1 MKKEAVCAVVS
12 VPVEKLPYKF
22 NEAEESVIMLK
33 AKLSALLQQA
43 AADVKL
49 TVMTNGEFGV
59 PLWCLEMAQASKGLG
74 HSIKTAIVVPCDEQD
89 TGWAEDWRDRYYKV
103 IENADSAPALPLE
116 YTDICETV
124 EDRYDM
130 ADRYMIDNCDFVVA
144 VTVGDE
150 EPDAIEYAKGKEK
163 QIVYFDA
170 ETLEVSQ

>member
-1 MKKEAVCAVVS
+1 MKNEAVCAVLS
-12 VPVEKLPYKF
+12 VPVDKLPYKY
-22 NEAEESVIMLK
+22 NEAEDLVIMLK

-43 AADVKL
+43 AADTML
-49 TVMTNGEFGV
+49 TIMTNGEFGV

-89 TGWAEDWRDRYYKV
+89 IGWAEEWRDRYYK
-103 IENADSAPALPLE
+103 IIGNADSTPALPLE
-116 YTDICETV
+116 YTDICSST

-150 EPDAIEYAKGKEK
+150 EPDAVQYAKDKGK

-170 ETLEVSQ
+170 RTLDVRQ

>member
-33 AKLSALLQQA
+33 AKLSALLQKA
-43 AADVKL
+43 AADVTL

-59 PLWCLEMAQASKGLG
+59 PLWCLEMADASKGLG

-103 IENADSAPALPLE
+103 IETADSAPALPLE

-144 VTVGDE
+144 VTAGDE